1 MSYIY
6 KYTIPD
12 LKFLNLFHKSLEN
25 IQGLPNEFNLHLED
39 QVSIIFN
46 EDLTSEQINILDN
59 FVQNYVPPQYYKQ
72 IIYST
77 GLNILNQKINSTVY
91 TTIGSDLWLIDP
103 DNDND
108 TDLGYVKFVSNLIG
122 PLDTNSINNVTYSI
136 RLYDAI
142 NNNVLFEQ
150 TNITNTNMQIFT
162 AEFLENLPDVD
173 TILQLQG
180 KVSNNDYSLY
190 ITTAHFVYYKNIY

>member
-6 KYTIPD
+6 KYTIPN

-25 IQGLPNEFNLHLED
+25 IKGLPNNFNLLLDD
-39 QVSIIFN
+39 QLSIIFN
-46 EDLTSEQINILDN
+46 ENLTSEQINILDN
-59 FVQNYVPPQYYKQ
+59 FIQNYVSPQCYKQ
-72 IIYST
+72 ILSSNS
-77 GLNILNQKINSTVY
+77 LNILNSKINSTVY

-136 RLYDAI
+136 RLYDAL
-142 NNNVLFEQ
+142 NNNVLFEAS
-150 TNITNTNMQIFT
+150 NITNTNIEIFT
-162 AEFLENLPDVD
+162 IEFLDKLPSID

-180 KVSNNDYSLY
+180 KVSNSDYSLFVS
-190 ITTAHFVYYKNIY
+190 TAHFVYYKNIC